1 MTPSPTIEEWAM
13 RKLSG
18 VLAAILVALG
28 CGYLVWPDQFMA
40 HWNMLAISAGRQ
52 LALERATLDQLIS
65 GKLTI
70 DAPSGSSGA
79 NPPPAIARPEQNSS
93 PPPKRARPPEIV
105 QPARMPVPAAT
116 TPDQDQ
122 PPSQISAPVTDA
134 PAQATPEAAL
144 GAILKHEVRENQ
156 AKEET
161 FWTEERIQEALKNGA
176 PKARSAPCIALCDN
190 NDTVIEINM
199 PKQPAD
205 GQKK

>member
-1 MTPSPTIEEWAM
+1 M

-70 DAPSGSSGA
+70 DAPSGNSGA
-79 NPPPAIARPEQNSS
+79 NPPPAIARPKQNSS

-134 PAQATPEAAL
+134 PAHATPEAAL
-144 GAILKHEVRENQ
+144 GAILK
-156 AKEET
+156 
-161 FWTEERIQEALKNGA
+161 QEAPHASHSVIIMTRLLKLT
-176 PKARSAPCIALCDN
+176 CLN
-190 NDTVIEINM
+190 NPPM
-199 PKQPAD
+199 A
-205 GQKK
+205 KKNNRAYRVS